1 MGKFL
6 YVHLLGMLMV
16 GCTSTTATHQPDH
29 QFRQQYMELYRT
41 MEMTPKTYPILILQP
56 SEA

>member
-6 YVHLLGMLMV
+6 YVCLLGMLMT
-16 GCTSTTATHQPDH
+16 GCTSTTASHQPDH

-41 MEMTPKTYPILILQP
+41 MEMTTKTYPILIFHP